1 MKRKA
6 STRRRFLGQL
16 STLTATTVAG
26 GLAPVMASPPVE
38 SPANSGQVGTL
49 ARPESL
55 LPRGAARADRAY
67 EIRVRAAMHQRMQPL
82 VEHRNNGDEFTY
94 GNRIGNY
101 TKGLPHNDLGEV
113 DPVAYNNYYLKALR
127 TGDQED
133 FARIPMGGR
142 SRLTS
147 PQSGLTYELVGMD
160 PTNFT
165 LPPPPA
171 FASAEMAA
179 EIAENYW
186 MALCRDINFSDY
198 DQHALVAA
206 ATKDLQRF
214 STFRGARD
222 IPFEL
227 LYDETDIRYNPD
239 NNIRQKDRWSFPVT
253 PRSLFRGLTRGDLR
267 GPYISQFL
275 WREIQYGAESIQ
287 RKVRTAIPG
296 DDYLTTF
303 PEWLHA
309 QRSTGHRPIANRH
322 DPVHRYIRNGRDL
335 GEWVHT
341 DAVVQAYSNA
351 ALILME
357 LGAPEDTGNP
367 YYYIRNQIG
376 FASFGTPHL
385 MSALTSAAAAAL
397 RAVWYQKWFVHR
409 RTRPEEFAARLH
421 NHLTRRAEYPIHRE
435 ILESAAPQ
443 EIQRRF
449 GSYLLPMAYPEGSP
463 THPAYGSGHAVVAGA
478 CITVLKA
485 WFDEEWKIP
494 NPVIAAPDGLSLL
507 PYREADL
514 TVGGELN
521 KLASNIA
528 LGRNFAGVHWRS
540 DATEALRLGEE
551 VVIQMMADM
560 RGCVNEQ
567 FTGFLLTRF
576 DGRQLAI

>member
-1 MKRKA
+1 MTAATVVGAVTPAKA
-6 STRRRFLGQL
+6 GTPGTEVTR
-16 STLTATTVAG
+16 
-26 GLAPVMASPPVE
+26 PVE
-38 SPANSGQVGTL
+38 QGGAL
-49 ARPESL
+49 ARPESQL
-55 LPRGAARADRAY
+55 RRGASRADRAY
-67 EIRVRAAMHQRMQPL
+67 EIRVKAAMTQRMQPL
-82 VEHRNNGDEFTY
+82 VEHKNNGDEFTY
-94 GNRIGNY
+94 ANRIGNY
-101 TKGLPHNDLGEV
+101 TKGLPHNELGEV
-113 DPVAYNNYYLKALR
+113 DPIAYNNYYLKALR

-133 FARIPMGGR
+133 FERIPMGGR

-147 PQSGLTYELVGMD
+147 PQSGLTYELMGMD
-160 PTNFT
+160 PANFT
-165 LPPPPA
+165 QPPPPA

-186 MALCRDINFSDY
+186 MALCRDINFDDY
-198 DQHALVAA
+198 DAHPLISAA
-206 ATKDLQRF
+206 SKDLNGF

-227 LYDETDIRYNPD
+227 LYEETDIRFNPE
-239 NNIRQKDRWSFPVT
+239 NNIRKKNRSSFPVT
-253 PRSLFRGLTRGDLR
+253 PRVLFRGLTWGDLR

-287 RKVRTAIPG
+287 RKIRTAIPG
-296 DDYLTTF
+296 DDYLMTF
-303 PEWLHA
+303 PEWLQA
-309 QRSTGHRPIANRH
+309 QRSTGHKPISNRH
-322 DPVHRYIRNGRDL
+322 DPVRRYIRNGRDL

-351 ALILME
+351 AMILME

-367 YYYIRNQIG
+367 YYFMKNQIG
-376 FASFGTPHL
+376 FASFGVPHL
-385 MSALTSAAAAAL
+385 MSLLTCAAAAAL

-409 RTRPEEFAARLH
+409 RTRPEEFAARIH
-421 NHLTRRAEYPIHRE
+421 NHLTRRADYPVHRE
-435 ILESAAPQ
+435 ILEAAAPQ
-443 EIQRRF
+443 EVFRKS

-485 WFDEEWKIP
+485 WFDENWKLP
-494 NPVIAAPDGLSLL
+494 NPVTAAPDGLSLQ
-507 PYREADL
+507 PYRQADL

-540 DATEALRLGEE
+540 DATDSLRLGEE

-560 RGCVNEQ
+560 RGCVNER
-567 FTGFLLTRF
+567 FDGFVLTRF
-576 DGRQLAI
+576 DGQQVAI